1 MARNPAFTEQQV
13 IEAAQVLNEKNKNLN
28 GTNLR
33 LEIGAGSPM
42 KLMETYNKLLAIGK
56 IKVKSEDY
64 VEELE
69 AQLESQLEF
78 LAKVEDENNSLRSEN
93 GLLFG
98 LIVNLKTKVPF
109 SIDFEEHLLNI
120 FTQPHDEYAL
130 YPKLNLV
137 LDSLKERLIAKN
149 TYKELSERLSPLQDA
164 LVESGGV
171 VPEEF
176 EGLEDLRQ
184 EIASIELKMDI
195 LFKKYTINAQS
206 L

>member
-69 AQLESQLEF
+69 AQLEAQLEL

-93 GLLFG
+93 DLLFG
-98 LIVNLKTKVPF
+98 YIKNLEVHVPF
-109 SIDFEEHLLNI
+109 SIDFEEHLLKI
-120 FTQPHDEYAL
+120 FTQLHDEYAL

-149 TYKELSERLSPLQDA
+149 TYEELSERLSYLQE
-164 LVESGGV
+164 VEPHLR
-171 VPEEF
+171 PE
-176 EGLEDLRQ
+176 EGLEDLQQ
-184 EIASIELKMDI
+184 EISSIELKMDI
-195 LFKKYTINAQS
+195 LFKQHTINAQR